1 MAQGICFLCDCWDEL
16 ETHHIFQGA
25 LRKKADKYNLTVK
38 LCRGCHQYS
47 QESAHRDREIRTYLR
62 KYAQA
67 KAMREQ
73 GWTKEQFIIEFG
85 KNYLSD
91 EEIDA
96 LYDVPEIS
104 GEFALIREEVEL
116 PW

>member
-25 LRKKADKYNLTVK
+25 LRKKADKYKLTVK

-62 KYAQA
+62 KWAQA

-96 LYDVPEIS
+96 LYDVPEED
-104 GEFALIREEVEL
+104 GVFTVLETAPL
-116 PW
+116 PF